1 MPLAID
7 QVPDFLAGDIK
18 LRVRALDHVNVRSR
32 DIAASARFYVELLEL
47 EVRDPPGAMTS
58 NHALWL
64 CDQEGR
70 AIIHL
75 VQHDDDKGAPG
86 PTGPIDHVALNC
98 VGKRELIERLQQRG
112 AQCDVYDLQAV
123 GRTLVFTRDPHGI
136 LLELNF
142 DGE

>member
-1 MPLAID
+1 M
-7 QVPDFLAGDIK
+7 Q
-18 LRVRALDHVNVRSR
+18 VRALDHVNVRTV
-32 DIAASARFYVELLEL
+32 DVAASAQFYAELLNL
-47 EVRDPPGAMTS
+47 EVRNPPGNMTA
-58 NHALWL
+58 NQALWL

-75 VQHDDDKGAPG
+75 VQHPEDKAAPG
-86 PTGPIDHVALNC
+86 PTGPIDHVALSC

-112 AQCDVYDLQAV
+112 AQCDVFDLKAV

-142 DGE
+142 EGE